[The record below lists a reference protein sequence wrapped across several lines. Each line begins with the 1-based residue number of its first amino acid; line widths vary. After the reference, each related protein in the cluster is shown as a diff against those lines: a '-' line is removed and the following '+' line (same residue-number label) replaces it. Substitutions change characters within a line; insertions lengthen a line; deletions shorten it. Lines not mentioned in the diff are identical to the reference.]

1 MNLKTLGDFKKEG
14 TPHLN
19 TDKSD
24 DKKKNTS
31 SYTGGESSGMAVI
44 NPDVAGI
51 MSKAEKNSTYH
62 YTLHSTPEE
71 FAKK

>member
-14 TPHLN
+14 TPLPYP
-19 TDKSD
+19 DKSD

-51 MSKAEKNSTYH
+51 MSKAEKNST
-62 YTLHSTPEE
+62 
-71 FAKK
+71 